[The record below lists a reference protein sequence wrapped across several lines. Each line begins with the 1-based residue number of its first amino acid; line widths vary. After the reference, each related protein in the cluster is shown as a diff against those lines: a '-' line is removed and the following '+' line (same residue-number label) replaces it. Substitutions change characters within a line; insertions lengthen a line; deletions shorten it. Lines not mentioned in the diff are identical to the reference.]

1 MQQDP
6 AGRPSRTRLI
16 IILVSV
22 VVVVAG
28 GLTAAILLTRS
39 SGNQAAQGTPT
50 TTVLAPPT
58 TSTTTSPTTPATTSP
73 VPRPTTTPPPATT
86 PPANSFRYVPL
97 WPFASQA
104 QAVAWEEG
112 YRSGGHQP
120 WHLRAADTA
129 LSFTQGYLGYTN
141 VDKVLRVDTAGREDW
156 VTVGFDNPNGQP
168 VTSAVLHLARFG
180 GDQDAPWE
188 VVGSRDT
195 TLTLTRPAYGSTV
208 RSPVGVGGLI
218 TGVDESLRVQV
229 RSLDR
234 ETPIGQSAAVPA
246 GGDRTP
252 WRTTVSFTAVPAS
265 VGAVTIAVA
274 TGGHIAA
281 VERFAI
287 TGVYD

>member
-16 IILVSV
+16 VILVSV

-28 GLTAAILLTRS
+28 GLTAAVLLTRP

-58 TSTTTSPTTPATTSP
+58 ASTTAPPTAPATTSP
-73 VPRPTTTPPPATT
+73 VPRPTTTS

-104 QAVAWEEG
+104 EAVAWEEG
-112 YRSGGHQP
+112 FRSGGHQP

-141 VDKVLRVDTAGREDW
+141 VDTVLRVDTAGREDW
-156 VTVGFDNPNGQP
+156 VTVGFANPNGQP

-229 RSLDR
+229 RSLGR
-234 ETPIGQSAAVPA
+234 ETALGRSAAVPA

-252 WRTTVSFTAVPAS
+252 WRTTVSFTAVPKS

-287 TGVYD
+287 TGAYA